1 MLGSPVLGS
10 PVPARSC
17 PEQSSGL
24 LVPAI
29 AGAIASNY
37 NKEREELRDGADPAS
52 APYGSLIFQRLMS
65 KITETDWIWH
75 DGEFIPWA
83 DANVHVL
90 CHSLQF
96 GSSAFEGMRC
106 YSTSGGPAIFRLQ
119 DHMTRLLNSCK
130 IYRMDVGY
138 SGDELGRA
146 CCDLVER
153 NALDSCYI
161 RPMVL
166 RGYGA
171 AGMVPFD
178 SPVEVYLSCWP
189 WGAYLG
195 EGALE
200 SGVDVCVS
208 SWHRMAPNT
217 IPAIAKVAGNYLSGQ
232 LIKMEALANGFA
244 EAIALGPDGM
254 LSEGSG
260 QNVFVVSKGA
270 LYTPP
275 VDGTLLP
282 GITRDSMMTLARDA
296 GITVH
301 ERAMPREALY
311 TADEVFFTG
320 TAAEVT
326 PVRSVDR
333 ITVGKGRPGPI
344 TQQLQ
349 KQFLDVVNGRAADSH
364 GWLTHVRTA
373 RSATA
378 A

>member
-1 MLGSPVLGS
+1 
-10 PVPARSC
+10 
-17 PEQSSGL
+17 
-24 LVPAI
+24 
-29 AGAIASNY
+29 
-37 NKEREELRDGADPAS
+37 
-52 APYGSLIFQRLMS
+52 MS

-75 DGEFIPWA
+75 DGNFVPWA
-83 DANVHVL
+83 AASVHVL

-106 YSTSGGPAIFRLQ
+106 YDTPDGPAIFRLE
-119 DHMTRLLNSCK
+119 DHLTRLRNSCK
-130 IYRMDVGY
+130 IYRMEYDY
-138 SGDELGRA
+138 SNEDLTGACREL
-146 CCDLVER
+146 VQR
-153 NALDSCYI
+153 NGVASCYI

-178 SPVEVYLSCWP
+178 SPVEVYLPCWP

-200 SGVDVCVS
+200 NGVDVCIS
-208 SWHRMAPNT
+208 TWNRMAPNT
-217 IPAIAKVAGNYLSGQ
+217 IPAAAKVAGNYLSGQ

-244 EAIALGPDGM
+244 EGIALGPDGM

-260 QNVFVVSKGA
+260 QNVFIVSRGA
-270 LYTPP
+270 IWTPP
-275 VDGTLLP
+275 IDGTLLP
-282 GITRDSMMTLARDA
+282 GITRDTILTLARDA
-296 GITVH
+296 GIPVH

-333 ITVGKGRPGPI
+333 ITVGKGRAGPV

-349 KQFLDVVNGRAADSH
+349 KQFLDVANGRAADPH
-364 GWLTHVRTA
+364 NWLTRVRQ
-373 RSATA
+373 S
-378 A
+378 